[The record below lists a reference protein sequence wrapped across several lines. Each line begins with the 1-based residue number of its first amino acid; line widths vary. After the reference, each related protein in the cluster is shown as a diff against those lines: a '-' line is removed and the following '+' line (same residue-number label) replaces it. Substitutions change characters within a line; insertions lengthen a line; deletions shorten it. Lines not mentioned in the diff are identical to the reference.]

1 MSTSVSDWLKAM
13 GLEQYAQAFRDND
26 IDRDVLPELT
36 ADDLIG
42 LGVASIG
49 HRRKLLAA
57 IKALQAGPAGPAAV
71 PTPAA
76 GAADAGAAVPEAAES
91 AGAERRL
98 LTIMFCDLVGS
109 TELATRLDPED
120 LREII
125 AKYHACV
132 AEVLARFGG
141 FVAKYMGDGILAYFG
156 YPHAHEEDAEQAVR
170 AGLAIVAAVAR
181 LDLPQRLQVRLG
193 IATGLAVVGDLIGA
207 GAAQEQA
214 VVGETP
220 NLAARLQALAAPDGI
235 VIADATRRHVGGL
248 FELRDL
254 GPQALK
260 GFSGTPHAF
269 EVLTESEAGSR
280 FEALRSRSTPLVGRD
295 EEIELLLRRWDQAKT
310 GEGRAVLIS
319 AEPGIGK
326 SRLTEAVEE
335 RIAQQPHRRLRYFC
349 SPHHQDSAFYPIIGH
364 LERAAGFT
372 RGDDAAA
379 RRRKLG
385 DMAAKTAMPDDD
397 VAVLADLLSLPGAGA
412 KSMSELTPQRKK
424 EKTFDVLT
432 RALEAAARQQPLL
445 MVFEDIH
452 WIDPTSREL
461 LDRTLARVERLP
473 VLLMATF
480 RPEFQPPWTGQPH
493 VTLMTLPRLG
503 RRHGEALVRQLT
515 GNAAELPADLLDEIV
530 ARTDGV
536 PLFLEE
542 VTKAILES
550 ADAAGGGGARNALS
564 AIPGHR
570 AAVPATLQASLMA
583 RLDRLGPEARE
594 IAQTGAAIGREFSY
608 DIVTAVA
615 SRPEAD
621 TRAAL
626 ERLVASG
633 LVFQRGNPPTAD
645 YQFKH
650 ALVQDTAYGTLL
662 RGPRQALHER
672 IAAAIETRT
681 PDRAEREPEILAYHL
696 AEAGHFQRAATFML
710 EAGRRA
716 AARSANIE
724 AAAHLRRGVEI
735 LAAQPNSDERMRLE
749 LALQLSL
756 GPAVMATRGFG
767 APEAEAA
774 YRRARELSETLRDS
788 RSLFASLWGLWLALG
803 QTDEHGHRLHLVDEL
818 FRVAEPLSD
827 PGLVLQAHHAAWA
840 TLVFEGDLA
849 GSQQH
854 VRQGLT
860 IYDREKHGRH
870 ALLYGGHDP
879 AVCGTGQGGIA
890 YWALGFPDQA
900 AQSARQSI
908 AFANALEHP
917 PSLGHALWFTGVTHL
932 LRREPA
938 IVLDAAE
945 RLIALS
951 RERGLAQYQAIGAIL
966 HGWARTFSDQREAGL
981 IALRAAIDGYP
992 NTASVLMPLFS
1003 VALIDAELLAGHVEA
1018 AGIRLEQAIGQK
1030 REPVWAPL
1038 ILRARGELQLAQ
1050 NPEATAAA
1058 EELYGDAIALARSRD
1073 AKSLELR
1080 AALSLARLYE
1090 RQGRRRDA
1098 VNIVQPVYS
1107 WFSEGFETG
1116 DLKDAKALL
1125 DRTA

>member
-1 MSTSVSDWLKAM
+1 MSESVGDWLKGL

-26 IDRDVLPELT
+26 IDRDVLTELT

-57 IKALQAGPAGPAAV
+57 IKAFQDSPAAAQA
-71 PTPAA
+71 PPAS
-76 GAADAGAAVPEAAES
+76 AAEA

-98 LTIMFCDLVGS
+98 LTVMFCDLVGS

-120 LREII
+120 LRDII

-132 AEVLARFGG
+132 AEVLTRFGG

-156 YPHAHEEDAEQAVR
+156 YPQAHEEDAEQAVR
-170 AGLAIVAAVAR
+170 AGLAIVAAMAR

-214 VVGETP
+214 VIGETP
-220 NLAARLQALAAPDGI
+220 NLAARLQGLAAPDGI

-260 GFSGTPHAF
+260 GFSGAPRAF
-269 EVLTESEAGSR
+269 EVLTESEVGSR
-280 FEALRSRSTPLVGRD
+280 FEALRSQSTPLIGRD

-326 SRLTEAVEE
+326 SRLTEAFEE
-335 RIAQQPHRRLRYFC
+335 RIAPQPHRRLRYFC

-364 LERAAGFT
+364 MERAAGFARDDDTAT
-372 RGDDAAA
+372 RL
-379 RRRKLG
+379 RKLG
-385 DMAAKTAMPDDD
+385 DMAAKTGMPDDD
-397 VAVLADLLSLPGAGA
+397 VALLADLLSLPGNDTESAPD
-412 KSMSELTPQRKK
+412 LTPQRKK
-424 EKTFDVLT
+424 EKTFDLLT

-461 LDRTLARVERLP
+461 LDRTVARVERLP
-473 VLLMATF
+473 ALLLATF
-480 RPEFQPPWTGQPH
+480 RPEFQPPWIGQAY

-503 RRHGEALVRQLT
+503 RRQGEALVRQLA
-515 GNAAELPADLLDEIV
+515 GNAAELSADLLDEIV

-550 ADAAGGGGARNALS
+550 ADVAGAGGARNALS
-564 AIPGHR
+564 TIPGHR
-570 AAVPATLQASLMA
+570 GAVPATLQASLMA

-594 IAQTGAAIGREFSY
+594 IAQTGAAVGREFSY

-621 TRAAL
+621 TRAAF

-681 PDRAEREPEILAYHL
+681 PDRAEREPEILAHHL
-696 AEAGHFQRAATFML
+696 AEAGRFQRAATFML
-710 EAGRRA
+710 EAGRRT

-724 AAAHLRRGVEI
+724 AIAHLRRGVEI
-735 LAAQPNSDERMRLE
+735 LGGQPDSDERMRLE
-749 LALQLSL
+749 LALQLALS
-756 GPAVMATRGFG
+756 PAVMATRGFG
-767 APEAEAA
+767 APEAQAA
-774 YRRARELSETLRDS
+774 YHRARELSETLQDS
-788 RSLFASLWGLWLALG
+788 RSLFAALWGLWLALG
-803 QTDEHGHRLHLVDEL
+803 QTEEAGHRRTLVDEL
-818 FRVAEPLSD
+818 FRVAEPLHDS
-827 PGLVLQAHHAAWA
+827 GLVLQAHHAAWA
-840 TLVFEGDLA
+840 TLMFEGDLA
-849 GSQQH
+849 ASREH
-854 VRQGLT
+854 AEQGLK

-879 AVCGTGQGGIA
+879 AVCGTGQDGIA
-890 YWALGFPDQA
+890 FWVLGFPERA
-900 AQSARQSI
+900 AQSVRQSI
-908 AFANALEHP
+908 AFADAIEHP

-932 LRREPA
+932 LRREA
-938 IVLDAAE
+938 ASVRDTAE
-945 RLIALS
+945 RLIDLS
-951 RERGLAQYQAIGAIL
+951 RDRGLAQYAAIGAIL
-966 HGWARTFSDQREAGL
+966 RGWARAWSGERESGL
-981 IALRAAIDGYP
+981 VELRTAVEGYP
-992 NTASVLMPLFS
+992 STAAVLMPLFS
-1003 VALIDAELLAGHVEA
+1003 IALIDVELA
-1018 AGIRLEQAIGQK
+1018 AGNVERALTAAERTIGQK
-1030 REPVWAPL
+1030 REPIWAPDV
-1038 ILRARGELQLAQ
+1038 LRARGDLRLAQ
-1050 NPEATAAA
+1050 DDAAGAVQLYNEAM
-1058 EELYGDAIALARSRD
+1058 ALAHRRD

-1080 AALSLARLYE
+1080 AALCLARLYE
-1090 RQGRRRDA
+1090 RDGRRPD
-1098 VNIVQPVYS
+1098 VVSLLQPLYS
-1107 WFSEGFETG
+1107 WFSEGFDTG
-1116 DLKDAKALL
+1116 DLRDAKALL
-1125 DRTA
+1125 GRNA

>member
-1 MSTSVSDWLKAM
+1 MSTTIADWLKEL
-13 GLEQYAQAFRDND
+13 GLEQYVKAFHDND
-26 IDRDVLPELT
+26 IDHDILPELT

-57 IKALQAGPAGPAAV
+57 IKALHDSPAAAAAAA
-71 PTPAA
+71 PPPAS
-76 GAADAGAAVPEAAES
+76 AADAAAES
-91 AGAERRL
+91 VPAEPAGAERRL

-125 AKYHACV
+125 AKYHGRA
-132 AEVLARFGG
+132 AEVLTRFGG

-156 YPHAHEEDAEQAVR
+156 YPHAHEEDAEQAIR
-170 AGLAIVAAVAR
+170 AGLAIVGAVAH

-220 NLAARLQALAAPDGI
+220 NLAARLQALAAPNGI
-235 VIADATRRHVGGL
+235 VIAEATRRHVGGL

-254 GPQALK
+254 GPQSLK
-260 GFSGTPHAF
+260 GFAGTPRAF

-280 FEALRSRSTPLVGRD
+280 FEALRSRSTALVGRD
-295 EEIELLLRRWDQAKT
+295 EEIELLLRRWEQAKN

-335 RIAQQPHRRLRYFC
+335 CIAPQPHRRLRYFC

-364 LERAAGFT
+364 LERAAGFA
-372 RGDDAAA
+372 RGDDAST
-379 RRRKLG
+379 RLRKLS
-385 DMAAKTAMPDDD
+385 DMAAKTGMPDDG
-397 VAVLADLLSLPGAGA
+397 VTLLADLLSLPGADT
-412 KSMSELTPQRKK
+412 KSMAELTPQRKK
-424 EKTFDVLT
+424 EKTFDLLT

-461 LDRTLARVERLP
+461 LDRTLARVENLP

-480 RPEFQPPWTGQPH
+480 RPEFQPPWIGQPH
-493 VTLMTLPRLG
+493 VTMMTLPRLG

-515 GNAAELPADLLDEIV
+515 GNAAELPADLLEEIV

-550 ADAAGGGGARNALS
+550 ASADGPGGARNALS
-564 AIPGHR
+564 SIPGHR

-608 DIVTAVA
+608 DIVTAAA

-696 AEAGHFQRAATFML
+696 AEAGQFQRAATFML

-724 AAAHLRRGVEI
+724 AAAQLRRGVEI
-735 LAAQPNSDERMRLE
+735 LTAQPNSDERMRLE
-749 LALQLSL
+749 LALQLAL

-767 APEAEAA
+767 APEAQAA
-774 YRRARELSETLRDS
+774 YRRAQELSEALHDS
-788 RSLFASLWGLWLALG
+788 RSLFAALWGMWLALG
-803 QTDEHGHRLHLVDEL
+803 QTDEHGHRRHLVDEL

-840 TLVFEGDLA
+840 TLVFDGDLA
-849 GSQQH
+849 GSQEH
-854 VRQGLT
+854 VRQGLKL
-860 IYDREKHGRH
+860 YDREKHGRH

-879 AVCGTGQGGIA
+879 AVCGTGQDGIA

-917 PSLGHALWFTGVTHL
+917 PSLGHGLWFSGVVHL

-938 IVLDAAE
+938 VVLDVAE

-951 RERGLAQYQAIGAIL
+951 RDRGLAQYLAVGAVL
-966 HGWARTFSDQREAGL
+966 RGWALAQSGQRETGL
-981 IALRAAIDGYP
+981 AELRAAIDSYRK
-992 NTASVLMPLFS
+992 TAAVLMPLFT
-1003 VALIDAELLAGHVEA
+1003 VALIDAELLGGHIEA
-1018 AGIRLEQAIGQK
+1018 ASAAMERTIGQK
-1030 REPVWAPL
+1030 REPIWTSE
-1038 ILRARGELQLAQ
+1038 ILRARGDLRLAQ
-1050 NPEATAAA
+1050 NPDDLSGA
-1058 EELYGDAIALARSRD
+1058 EQLYNDALSVARGRD

-1080 AALSLARLYE
+1080 AALSLARLYG
-1090 RQGRRRDA
+1090 RQRRPQDVLRLL
-1098 VNIVQPVYS
+1098 QPLYS
-1107 WFSEGFETG
+1107 WFTEGFETA
-1116 DLKDAKALL
+1116 DLNDAKALL
-1125 DRTA
+1125 DQSV

>member
-1 MSTSVSDWLKAM
+1 MAESVSEWLKGL

-36 ADDLIG
+36 PDDLIG
-42 LGVASIG
+42 LGVGSIG

-57 IKALQAGPAGPAAV
+57 IKALQDSPV
-71 PTPAA
+71 V
-76 GAADAGAAVPEAAES
+76 ADTGTATAETAS
-91 AGAERRL
+91 AERRL
-98 LTIMFCDLVGS
+98 LTVMFCDLVGS

-120 LREII
+120 LRDII

-132 AEVLARFGG
+132 AEVLTRFGG

-156 YPHAHEEDAEQAVR
+156 YPQAHEEDAEQAVR
-170 AGLAIVAAVAR
+170 AGLAIVAAMAR
-181 LDLPQRLQVRLG
+181 LDLPRRLQVRLG

-214 VVGETP
+214 VIGETP

-254 GPQALK
+254 GPQSLK
-260 GFSGTPHAF
+260 GFSGAPHAF
-269 EVLTESEAGSR
+269 EVLTESEVGSR
-280 FEALRSRSTPLVGRD
+280 FEALRSRSATLVGRD
-295 EEIELLLRRWDQAKT
+295 EEIELLLRRWNQAKT

-326 SRLTEAVEE
+326 SRLTEAFEDH
-335 RIAQQPHRRLRYFC
+335 IAVQQHRRLRYFC

-364 LERAAGFT
+364 MERAAGFVRDDDTAT
-372 RGDDAAA
+372 RL
-379 RRRKLG
+379 RKLG
-385 DMAAKTAMPDDD
+385 DMGAKTGMPDDD
-397 VAVLADLLSLPGAGA
+397 VALLADLLALPGTDAA
-412 KSMSELTPQRKK
+412 SASELTPQRKK
-424 EKTFDVLT
+424 EKTFDLLS
-432 RALEAAARQQPLL
+432 RALETAARQQPLL

-461 LDRTLARVERLP
+461 LDRTVARVERLP

-480 RPEFQPPWTGQPH
+480 RPEFQPPWIGQPH

-503 RRHGEALVRQLT
+503 RRHGEALVRQLA

-550 ADAAGGGGARNALS
+550 ADAADSGGARHALS

-594 IAQTGAAIGREFSY
+594 IAQTGAAIGRDFSY
-608 DIVTAVA
+608 DVVTAVA
-615 SRPEAD
+615 SRSEAD

-626 ERLVASG
+626 DRLVASG

-672 IAAAIETRT
+672 IAAAIERRA
-681 PDRAEREPEILAYHL
+681 PDRVEREPEILAYHL

-716 AARSANIE
+716 ATRSANIE

-735 LAAQPNSDERMRLE
+735 LAAQPDNDERRRLE
-749 LALQLSL
+749 LALQLAL

-767 APEAEAA
+767 APEAETA

-788 RSLFASLWGLWLALG
+788 RSLFAALWGLWLALG
-803 QTDEHGHRLHLVDEL
+803 QTDEQGHRRHLVDEL
-818 FRVAEPLSD
+818 FRVAEPLND
-827 PGLVLQAHHAAWA
+827 QGLVLQAHHAAWA
-840 TLVFEGDLA
+840 TLVFDGDLA
-849 GSQQH
+849 GSQDH

-860 IYDREKHGRH
+860 LYDREKHGRH

-879 AVCGTGQGGIA
+879 AVCGTGQDGIA
-890 YWALGFPDQA
+890 FWVLGFPDRA
-900 AQSARQSI
+900 AQSVRQSI
-908 AFANALEHP
+908 AFADAIEHP

-932 LRREPA
+932 LRREPTS
-938 IVLDAAE
+938 VLDTAE
-945 RLIALS
+945 RLVALS
-951 RERGLAQYQAIGAIL
+951 RDRGLAQYAAIGAIL
-966 HGWARTFSDQREAGL
+966 RGWARAWSGEREPGL
-981 IALRAAIDGYP
+981 VELRNAVESYPSTAA
-992 NTASVLMPLFS
+992 VLMPLFS
-1003 VALIDAELLAGHVEA
+1003 IALIDAELA
-1018 AGIRLEQAIGQK
+1018 AGDVEGAQIALERVMRQK
-1030 REPVWAPL
+1030 REPIWTPDV
-1038 ILRARGELQLAQ
+1038 LRVRGDLRLAQ
-1050 NPEATAAA
+1050 DDAAGAAQLYNEA
-1058 EELYGDAIALARSRD
+1058 LALARSRD

-1080 AALSLARLYE
+1080 AALRLARLHARE
-1090 RQGRRRDA
+1090 GRRTDA
-1098 VNIVQPVYS
+1098 VNLLRPVYS
-1107 WFSEGFETG
+1107 WFGEGFATG

-1125 DRTA
+1125 DQKV

>member
-1 MSTSVSDWLKAM
+1 MPDSVGDWLKGL

-26 IDRDVLPELT
+26 IDRDILPELT

-57 IKALQAGPAGPAAV
+57 IKALQDNLAA
-71 PTPAA
+71 PPPNA
-76 GAADAGAAVPEAAES
+76 AADTAASEAAEA

-98 LTIMFCDLVGS
+98 LTVMFCDLVGS

-132 AEVLARFGG
+132 AEVLTRCGG

-170 AGLAIVAAVAR
+170 AGLAIVKAVAR
-181 LDLPQRLQVRLG
+181 LDLPQRLRVRLG

-207 GAAQEQA
+207 GAAQEPA

-220 NLAARLQALAAPDGI
+220 NLAARLQALAGPDGI
-235 VIADATRRHVGGL
+235 VITEATRRHVGGL

-254 GPQALK
+254 GPQSLK

-269 EVLTESEAGSR
+269 EVLTESEVGSR
-280 FEALRSRSTPLVGRD
+280 FEALRSRATPLIGRD

-326 SRLTEAVEE
+326 SRLTEAMEE
-335 RIAQQPHRRLRYFC
+335 RITQQPHRRLRYFC
-349 SPHHQDSAFYPIIGH
+349 SPHHQDSAFYPIVGH
-364 LERAAGFT
+364 MERAAGFARDDDTPT
-372 RGDDAAA
+372 RL
-379 RRRKLG
+379 RKLG
-385 DMAAKTAMPDDD
+385 DMAAKTGMSGDD
-397 VAVLADLLSLPGAGA
+397 AALLADLLSLPGTGA
-412 KSMSELTPQRKK
+412 APAPELAPQRKK
-424 EKTFDVLT
+424 EKTFELLT
-432 RALEAAARQQPLL
+432 RALEAAARRQPLL

-461 LDRTLARVERLP
+461 LDRTLAQVERLP
-473 VLLMATF
+473 VLLIATF
-480 RPEFQPPWTGQPH
+480 RPEFQPPWVGQPH

-503 RRHGEALVRQLT
+503 RRHGEALVRQLA
-515 GNAAELPADLLDEIV
+515 GNAAALPDDMLDEIV

-550 ADAAGGGGARNALS
+550 TEAAGAGGAHNTLS

-608 DIVTAVA
+608 DIVTAAA

-621 TRAAL
+621 ARAAL

-672 IAAAIETRT
+672 IAAAIESRT
-681 PDRAEREPEILAYHL
+681 PDRVEREPEILAYHL

-735 LAAQPNSDERMRLE
+735 LAGQPSSDERMRLE
-749 LALQLSL
+749 LALQLAL

-767 APEAEAA
+767 ASEAEVA
-774 YRRARELSETLRDS
+774 YRRAQELSETLRDS
-788 RSLFASLWGLWLALG
+788 RSSFAALWGLWLALG
-803 QTDEHGHRLHLVDEL
+803 QTDEQGHRRNLVDEL
-818 FRVAEPLSD
+818 FRVAEPLHD

-849 GSQQH
+849 GSQEH
-854 VRQGLT
+854 VRQGLK

-879 AVCGTGQGGIA
+879 AVCGTGQDGIA
-890 YWALGFPDQA
+890 FWVLGFPDRA
-900 AQSARQSI
+900 AQSARHSI
-908 AFANALEHP
+908 AFANAIEHP
-917 PSLGHALWFTGVTHL
+917 PSVGHALWFTGVTHL
-932 LRREPA
+932 LRREPG
-938 IVLDAAE
+938 IVLDTAE

-951 RERGLAQYQAIGAIL
+951 HDRRLAQYEAIGTIL
-966 HGWARTFSDQREAGL
+966 RSWARALSGAGEAGL
-981 IALRAAIDGYP
+981 VELRSAIDSYP
-992 NTASVLMPLFS
+992 FTAAVLMPLFT

-1018 AGIRLEQAIGQK
+1018 AGIRLEQVTGQK
-1030 REPVWAPL
+1030 REPIWAPL
-1038 ILRARGELQLAQ
+1038 VLRARGDLRLAH
-1050 NPEATAAA
+1050 NDTRGA
-1058 EELYGDAIALARSRD
+1058 EELYNEALALARSRE

-1080 AALSLARLYE
+1080 AALSLARLYD
-1090 RQGRRRDA
+1090 RQGRRQDA
-1098 VNIVQPVYS
+1098 VSVLQPVYS
-1107 WFSEGFETG
+1107 WFSEGFDTG

-1125 DRTA
+1125 DR

>member
-1 MSTSVSDWLKAM
+1 MSDSVGDWLKGL
-13 GLEQYAQAFRDND
+13 GLEQYARAFRDND
-26 IDRDVLPELT
+26 IDRDILPELT

-57 IKALQAGPAGPAAV
+57 IRALQDSPVPAPPPPAGTIDSSTAAS
-71 PTPAA
+71 
-76 GAADAGAAVPEAAES
+76 EAAEA

-98 LTIMFCDLVGS
+98 LTVMFCDLVGS

-132 AEVLARFGG
+132 GDVLMRCGG

-170 AGLAIVAAVAR
+170 AGLAIVKAVAH
-181 LDLPQRLQVRLG
+181 LDLPQRLRVRLG

-235 VIADATRRHVGGL
+235 VIAEATRRHVGGL

-254 GPQALK
+254 GPQSLK

-269 EVLTESEAGSR
+269 EVLTESEVGSR
-280 FEALRSRSTPLVGRD
+280 FEALRSRSAPLIGRD

-326 SRLTEAVEE
+326 SRLTEAMEE

-364 LERAAGFT
+364 MERAAGFA
-372 RGDDAAA
+372 RDDDTPS
-379 RRRKLG
+379 RLRKLG
-385 DMAAKTAMPDDD
+385 DMAAKTGMSDDD
-397 VAVLADLLSLPGAGA
+397 VVLLADLLSLPGTGA
-412 KSMSELTPQRKK
+412 APAPELTPQRKK
-424 EKTFDVLT
+424 EKTFDLLT
-432 RALEAAARQQPLL
+432 RTLEAAARRQPLL

-480 RPEFQPPWTGQPH
+480 RPEFQPPWVGQPH

-503 RRHGEALVRQLT
+503 RRHGEALVRQLA
-515 GNAAELPADLLDEIV
+515 GNAAALPDDMLNEIV

-550 ADAAGGGGARNALS
+550 AEAAGAGGAHNTLS

-608 DIVTAVA
+608 DIVTAAA

-621 TRAAL
+621 ARAAL
-626 ERLVASG
+626 DRLVASG

-672 IAAAIETRT
+672 IAAAIERRT
-681 PDRAEREPEILAYHL
+681 PDRVEREPEILAYHL

-735 LAAQPNSDERMRLE
+735 LAGQPNSDERMRLE
-749 LALQLSL
+749 LALQLAL

-774 YRRARELSETLRDS
+774 YRRAQELSETLRDS
-788 RSLFASLWGLWLALG
+788 RSLFAALWGLWLALG
-803 QTDEHGHRLHLVDEL
+803 QSDEQGHRRHLVDEL
-818 FRVAEPLSD
+818 FRVAEPLHD

-849 GSQQH
+849 GSQEH
-854 VRQGLT
+854 VRQGLK

-879 AVCGTGQGGIA
+879 AVCGTGQDGIA
-890 YWALGFPDQA
+890 FWVLGFPDRA
-900 AQSARQSI
+900 AQSARHSI
-908 AFANALEHP
+908 AFANAIEHP
-917 PSLGHALWFTGVTHL
+917 PSVGHALWFTGVTHL
-932 LRREPA
+932 LRREPG
-938 IVLDAAE
+938 IVLDTAE

-951 RERGLAQYQAIGAIL
+951 HDRRLAQYEAIGAIL
-966 HGWARTFSDQREAGL
+966 RSWARALSGQGEAGL
-981 IALRAAIDGYP
+981 VELGSAIDSYP
-992 NTASVLMPLFS
+992 NTAAVLMPLFT
-1003 VALIDAELLAGHVEA
+1003 VALIDVELAAGHVEA
-1018 AGIRLEQAIGQK
+1018 AGIRLERVTAQK

-1038 ILRARGELQLAQ
+1038 VLRARGDLRLAHDD
-1050 NPEATAAA
+1050 ARGA
-1058 EELYGDAIALARSRD
+1058 EELYNEAIALARSRE

-1080 AALSLARLYE
+1080 AALSLARLYG
-1090 RQGRRRDA
+1090 RQDRRRDA
-1098 VNIVQPVYS
+1098 VNVLQPVYS
-1107 WFSEGFETG
+1107 WFGEGFETG

>member
-1 MSTSVSDWLKAM
+1 MSESINDWLKGL
-13 GLEQYAQAFRDND
+13 GLEQYAQVFREND
-26 IDRDVLPELT
+26 VDRDVLPELT
-36 ADDLIG
+36 ADDLIA

-57 IKALQAGPAGPAAV
+57 IKALRDSPAAAAS
-71 PTPAA
+71 TSPARS
-76 GAADAGAAVPEAAES
+76 GDASTAPAES
-91 AGAERRL
+91 AEAAGGERRL
-98 LTIMFCDLVGS
+98 LTVMFCDLVGS

-125 AKYHACV
+125 GEYHGCV
-132 AEVLARFGG
+132 TEVLTRFGG

-156 YPHAHEEDAEQAVR
+156 YPQAHEEDAEQAVR

-181 LDLPQRLQVRLG
+181 LDLPQRLQIRLG
-193 IATGLAVVGDLIGA
+193 IATGLAVVGDLVGA
-207 GAAQEQA
+207 GVAQEQA

-220 NLAARLQALAAPDGI
+220 NLAARLQALAVPDSI
-235 VIADATRRHVGGL
+235 VIADATRRQVGGL

-254 GPQALK
+254 GPQSLK

-269 EVLTESEAGSR
+269 EVLTESEVTSR
-280 FEALRSRSTPLVGRD
+280 FEALRSQSTPLIGRD

-335 RIAQQPHRRLRYFC
+335 RIAPQPHLRLRYFC

-364 LERAAGFT
+364 MERAAAFARDDDTST
-372 RGDDAAA
+372 RL
-379 RRRKLG
+379 RKLG
-385 DMAAKTAMPDDD
+385 DMAAKTGMPDDD
-397 VAVLADLLSLPGAGA
+397 VALLAELLSLPGTDATSA
-412 KSMSELTPQRKK
+412 PELTPQRKK
-424 EKTFDVLT
+424 EKTFGLLI
-432 RALEAAARQQPLL
+432 RALEVAARQQPLL

-452 WIDPTSREL
+452 WIDPTSCEL
-461 LDRTLARVERLP
+461 LDRTLACVERLP
-473 VLLMATF
+473 VLLLATF
-480 RPEFQPPWTGQPH
+480 RPEFQPPWIGQPH

-503 RRHGEALVRQLT
+503 RRHGEALVRRLA

-550 ADAAGGGGARNALS
+550 ADAAGAGGARNALS
-564 AIPGHR
+564 AIPSHR

-583 RLDRLGPEARE
+583 RLDRLGPEARDV
-594 IAQTGAAIGREFSY
+594 AQTGAAIGREFSY

-615 SRPEAD
+615 SRSEAD

-626 ERLVASG
+626 DRLVASG

-681 PDRAEREPEILAYHL
+681 PDRVDREPEILAYHL
-696 AEAGHFQRAATFML
+696 AKAGRFQRAATFAL

-716 AARSANIE
+716 AARSANLE
-724 AAAHLRRGVEI
+724 AVAHLRRGVEI
-735 LAAQPNSDERMRLE
+735 LAAQPNSDQRMRLE
-749 LALQLSL
+749 LALQLAL

-774 YRRARELSETLRDS
+774 YRRARELSEMLRDS
-788 RSLFASLWGLWLALG
+788 RSLFAALWGLWLAMG
-803 QTDEHGHRLHLVDEL
+803 QTDEQGHRRDLVDEL
-818 FRVAEPLSD
+818 FRVAEPLNDS
-827 PGLVLQAHHAAWA
+827 GLVLQAHHAAWA
-840 TLVFEGDLA
+840 TQVFDGDLA
-849 GSQQH
+849 GSQEH
-854 VRQGLT
+854 VRQGLKL
-860 IYDREKHGRH
+860 YDREKHGRH

-879 AVCGTGQGGIA
+879 AVCGTGLDGIA
-890 YWALGFPDQA
+890 FWVLGFPDRA
-900 AQSARQSI
+900 AQSVRQSI
-908 AFANALEHP
+908 AYADAIEHP

-932 LRREPA
+932 LRREPVR
-938 IVLDAAE
+938 VLEAAE

-951 RERGLAQYQAIGAIL
+951 RDRGLAQYAAIGAIL
-966 HGWARTFSDQREAGL
+966 RGWAQAWSGERESGL
-981 IALRAAIDGYP
+981 VELRSAIESYPSTAA
-992 NTASVLMPLFS
+992 VLMPLFS
-1003 VALIDAELLAGHVEA
+1003 ISLIDAELAAAHVEGALTAVESLISKRREPIWTPDVLRVRGDLRLAQDDA
-1018 AGIRLEQAIGQK
+1018 AGA
-1030 REPVWAPL
+1030 A
-1038 ILRARGELQLAQ
+1038 QLY
-1050 NPEATAAA
+1050 NE
-1058 EELYGDAIALARSRD
+1058 AIALARSRD

-1080 AALSLARLYE
+1080 AALHLARLLE
-1090 RQGRRRDA
+1090 RDGRRTDA
-1098 VNIVQPVYS
+1098 VTLLQPLYS
-1107 WFSEGFETG
+1107 WFAEGLDTG

-1125 DRTA
+1125 DQNA

>member
-1 MSTSVSDWLKAM
+1 MSTSVADWLKGL
-13 GLEQYAQAFRDND
+13 GLEQYAKAFSDND
-26 IDRDVLPELT
+26 IDRDILPELT
-36 ADDLIG
+36 ADDLVG

-57 IKALQAGPAGPAAV
+57 IETLNDSPAASGV
-71 PTPAA
+71 APPAS
-76 GAADAGAAVPEAAES
+76 AAATTEPAEA

-125 AKYHACV
+125 AKYHARA
-132 AEVLARFGG
+132 AEVLTRFGG

-170 AGLAIVAAVAR
+170 AGLAIVEAVAH

-220 NLAARLQALAAPDGI
+220 NLAARLQALAAPNGI
-235 VIADATRRHVGGL
+235 VIAEATRRHVGGL
-248 FELRDL
+248 FDLRDL
-254 GPQALK
+254 GPQSLK
-260 GFSGTPHAF
+260 GFSGTPRAF
-269 EVLTESEAGSR
+269 EVLTESGVTSR
-280 FEALRSRSTPLVGRD
+280 FEALRSRSTPLIGRD
-295 EEIELLLRRWDQAKT
+295 EEIDLLLRRWEQAKT
-310 GEGRAVLIS
+310 GDGRIVLIS

-326 SRLTEAVEE
+326 SRLTEAMEE

-349 SPHHQDSAFYPIIGH
+349 SPHHQDSAFHPIIGH
-364 LERAAGFT
+364 IEHAAGFA
-372 RGDDAAA
+372 RGDDGAM
-379 RRRKLG
+379 RLRKLG
-385 DMAAKTAMPDDD
+385 EMAARSGTTDEDFSL
-397 VAVLADLLSLPGAGA
+397 LAELLSLPGASA
-412 KSMSELTPQRKK
+412 KLTPDLTPQRKK
-424 EKTFDVLT
+424 EKTFDLLI
-432 RALEAAARQQPLL
+432 RGLESVARQQPVL

-461 LDRTLARVERLP
+461 LDRTLSRVEHLP
-473 VLLMATF
+473 VLLIATF
-480 RPEFQPPWTGQPH
+480 RPEFQPPWIGQPH
-493 VTLMTLPRLG
+493 VTMMTLPRLG
-503 RRHGEALVRQLT
+503 RRDGAALVRLLA
-515 GNAAELPADLLDEIV
+515 GNAAELPADILDEIIE
-530 ARTDGV
+530 RTDGV

-542 VTKAILES
+542 VTKAILET
-550 ADAAGGGGARNALS
+550 ADAAAAEGARHAVA

-583 RLDRLGPEARE
+583 RLDRLGAEARD

-615 SRPEAD
+615 SRRETE

-626 ERLVASG
+626 DRLVASG
-633 LVFQRGNPPTAD
+633 LVFQRGSPPASD

-696 AEAGHFQRAATFML
+696 AEAGHFQRASSFVL

-724 AAAHLRRGVEI
+724 AVAHLQRGVAMLTALTNDPEC
-735 LAAQPNSDERMRLE
+735 MRIE
-749 LALQLSL
+749 LALQLAL

-767 APEAEAA
+767 APGALVA
-774 YRRARELSETLRDS
+774 YRRARELSDALGDN
-788 RSLFASLWGLWLALG
+788 RSLFAALWGMWLASG
-803 QTDEHGHRLHLVDEL
+803 QVDEQGRRQLSDEL
-818 FRVAEPLSD
+818 FRVAEPLND
-827 PGLVLQAHHAAWA
+827 PGLLLQAHHAAWA
-840 TLVFEGDLA
+840 TLVFDGDLA
-849 GSQQH
+849 GSQEH
-854 VRQGLT
+854 VRRGLKL
-860 IYDREKHGRH
+860 YDRKKHGAH

-879 AVCGTGQGGIA
+879 AVCGAGQGGIA
-890 YWALGFPDQA
+890 FWTLGFPDQA
-900 AQSARQSI
+900 VDSVRQSI
-908 AFANALEHP
+908 AFANAIEHP
-917 PSLGHALWFTGVTHL
+917 PSLGHALWFTGVVHM

-938 IVLDAAE
+938 VVLDIAE

-951 RERGLAQYQAIGAIL
+951 RDRGLAQYLAVGAVL
-966 HGWARTFSDQREAGL
+966 RGWALVQLGQRETGSAE
-981 IALRAAIDGYP
+981 LRAAIDSYRK
-992 NTASVLMPLFS
+992 TSAILMPLFTA
-1003 VALIDAELLAGHVEA
+1003 ALIDVELLGGHIEA
-1018 AGIRLEQAIGQK
+1018 ANATMEHVIGQK
-1030 REPVWAPL
+1030 REPIWASE
-1038 ILRARGELQLAQ
+1038 ILRARGDLRLAQ
-1050 NPEATAAA
+1050 NPNDLTAA
-1058 EELYGDAIALARSRD
+1058 EQLYNDALSVARGRD

-1080 AALSLARLYE
+1080 AALSLARIYD
-1090 RQGRRRDA
+1090 RQRRPQDVLRLL
-1098 VNIVQPVYS
+1098 QPLYS
-1107 WFSEGFETG
+1107 WFTEGFETA

-1125 DRTA
+1125 DRSV

>member
-1 MSTSVSDWLKAM
+1 MSESVVDWLKGL
-13 GLEQYAQAFRDND
+13 GLEQYTQAFRDND

-36 ADDLIG
+36 ADDLVG

-57 IKALQAGPAGPAAV
+57 IKVLQDNPTATAPAPPV
-71 PTPAA
+71 S
-76 GAADAGAAVPEAAES
+76 AADAGTAASDAAET

-98 LTIMFCDLVGS
+98 LTVLFCDLVGS

-132 AEVLARFGG
+132 AEVLTRFGG

-156 YPHAHEEDAEQAVR
+156 YPQAHEEDAEQAVR

-214 VVGETP
+214 VIGETP

-235 VIADATRRHVGGL
+235 VIADGTRRHVGGL

-254 GPQALK
+254 GPQSLK
-260 GFSGTPHAF
+260 GFSGTPRAF
-269 EVLTESEAGSR
+269 EVLTESEVGSR

-295 EEIELLLRRWDQAKT
+295 EEMELLLRRWDQAKT

-326 SRLTEAVEE
+326 SRLTEAVGE
-335 RIAQQPHRRLRYFC
+335 RIALQPHRRLRYFC
-349 SPHHQDSAFYPIIGH
+349 SPHHQDSAFYPLIGH
-364 LERAAGFT
+364 MERAAGFARDDDTPT
-372 RGDDAAA
+372 RL
-379 RRRKLG
+379 RKLG
-385 DMAAKTAMPDDD
+385 DMAAKTGMPDED
-397 VAVLADLLSLPGAGA
+397 VALLADLVSLPGSDATSGP
-412 KSMSELTPQRKK
+412 ELTPQRKK
-424 EKTFDVLT
+424 EKTFDLLV

-461 LDRTLARVERLP
+461 LDRTLARVEHLP
-473 VLLMATF
+473 VLLVATF
-480 RPEFQPPWTGQPH
+480 RPEFQPPWIGQPH

-503 RRHGEALVRQLT
+503 RRHGEALVRQLA

-550 ADAAGGGGARNALS
+550 ADTGGGRNALS

-626 ERLVASG
+626 DRLVASG
-633 LVFQRGNPPTAD
+633 LVFQRGNPPTAV

-672 IAAAIETRT
+672 IAAAIETRA

-696 AEAGHFQRAATFML
+696 AEAGRFQRAATFAL

-724 AAAHLRRGVEI
+724 AVAHLRRGVEI
-735 LAAQPNSDERMRLE
+735 LAAQPDSDERMQLE
-749 LALQLSL
+749 LALQLAL

-774 YRRARELSETLRDS
+774 YRRARELSETLRDN
-788 RSLFASLWGLWLALG
+788 RSLFAALWGLWLAGG
-803 QTDEHGHRLHLVDEL
+803 QTDELGHRQDLVDEL
-818 FRVAEPLSD
+818 FGVAEPLNDS
-827 PGLVLQAHHAAWA
+827 GLVLQAHHAAWA
-840 TLVFEGDLA
+840 TVVFAGDLA
-849 GSQQH
+849 GTQEH
-854 VRQGLT
+854 VRQGLKL
-860 IYDREKHGRH
+860 YDREKHGRH

-879 AVCGTGQGGIA
+879 AVCGAGQDGIA
-890 YWALGFPDQA
+890 SWGLGFPDQA
-900 AQSARQSI
+900 AESVRQSI
-908 AFANALEHP
+908 GFANAVEHP
-917 PSLGHALWFTGVTHL
+917 PSLGHALWFAGVVHL

-938 IVLDAAE
+938 IALDTAE
-945 RLIALS
+945 QLIALS
-951 RERGLAQYQAIGAIL
+951 RDRGLVQYEAIGTIL
-966 HGWARTFSDQREAGL
+966 RGWARTLSGPREAGL
-981 IALRAAIDGYP
+981 IELRNAIDSYP
-992 NTASVLMPLFS
+992 STATVMTPLFM
-1003 VALIDAELLAGHVEA
+1003 VALVDAELLAGHVEA
-1018 AGIRLEQAIGQK
+1018 AGTTLERVIGQK
-1030 REPVWAPL
+1030 REPIWLPE
-1038 ILRARGELQLAQ
+1038 ILRARGDLRLAQ
-1050 NPEATAAA
+1050 NPDDSIAAGQ
-1058 EELYGDAIALARSRD
+1058 LYNEAIALARGRD

-1080 AALSLARLYE
+1080 AALSLARLYG
-1090 RQGRRRDA
+1090 RQGRQRDA
-1098 VNIVQPVYS
+1098 VNLLQPLYS

-1125 DRTA
+1125 SQTA